1 MRALA
6 ESNGRGELERIEGGG
21 LVVPRRLPLRTNGTR
36 LETLSISSLALFW
49 RCPERWRRRY
59 LEREREPQ
67 SGAMIV
73 GKAVGAAITQHYAAQ
88 MACEA
93 LSAGD
98 ADDIC
103 AAEFDES
110 ALRPGAEFGEDD
122 VDELREHSRGALRA
136 YLSELAP
143 QVRPVSVERKVEL
156 RFAGAEWAFVGY
168 LDLED
173 ESGVV
178 IDVKVGKK
186 HVTDTA
192 AMRSPQA
199 TSYLLARVME
209 GRPAERFA
217 FHSVRRGAKRGEH
230 CLVVPTERSE
240 GQLRALEERIA
251 QTARQIARCAESG
264 EWPLSTP
271 DGWWCSGRMC
281 AFWASCPA
289 GGGRIDAAGI

>member
-1 MRALA
+1 MALA
-6 ESNGRGELERIEGGG
+6 ENSPIGQLEPIDGGG
-21 LVVPRRLPLRTNGTR
+21 LVVPRRLPVRTNGTR
-36 LETLSISSLALFW
+36 LETLSLSSLVLFW

-88 MACEA
+88 MAGDA

-110 ALRPGAEFGEDD
+110 ALRPETEFGEDD
-122 VDELREHSRGALRA
+122 ADELREHGRAALDA

-143 QVRPVSVERKVEL
+143 EVRPVSVEGKAEL

-168 LDLED
+168 LDVED
-173 ESGVV
+173 ESGTV

-186 HVTDTA
+186 HVTDATA
-192 AMRSPQA
+192 RRSPQV
-199 TSYLLARVME
+199 TSYLLARAME

-230 CLVVPTERSE
+230 CVVVPTERNG
-240 GQLRALEERIA
+240 GQLRKLEERIA
-251 QTARQIARCAESG
+251 QSARQIVRCAETG

-271 DGWWCSGRMC
+271 DGWWCSGGMC

-289 GGGRIDAAGI
+289 GGAS